1 MSWLLLP
8 ALMLAAAGCRV
19 APRGEVAGAEDGRG
33 LLAFDAEP
41 PAGAM
46 LWQRPEPRLGDCFT
60 LLRGGHTRL
69 TFRVVEVGANG
80 STLQDEQGHRLRRDV
95 ELGHLGEW
103 GATGEQAIQRL
114 SPVDVRCHWPLWV
127 GKKWRCE
134 YVDSTAGG
142 ASLRIEAA
150 YLVEGL
156 DTVVVPAGTF
166 QALRIVRRATLKAD
180 GEPFLDRTTFRWY
193 APSIGLEV
201 RRVVDDTAYE
211 LVEWSVTHPPGS
223 GPPAATSPSSGSPS
237 PR

>member
-1 MSWLLLP
+1 MRTLSWLLP
-8 ALMLAAAGCRV
+8 PVLMLAAVGCRG
-19 APRGEVAGAEDGRG
+19 APRAEATPGAEGRG

-41 PAGAM
+41 PVGAV
-46 LWQRPEPRLGDCFT
+46 LWQRPEPRLGDRFT

-103 GATGEQAIQRL
+103 GATGETAIQRL
-114 SPVDVRCHWPLWV
+114 SPVDARFHWPLWV

-166 QALRIVRRATLKAD
+166 QALRIVRRATLKTD
-180 GEPFLDRTTFRWY
+180 GDLFLDRTTFRWY

-201 RRVVDDTAYE
+201 RRVVDDTAFE
-211 LVEWSVTHPPGS
+211 LVEWSVAPGR
-223 GPPAATSPSSGSPS
+223 G
-237 PR
+237 

>member
-1 MSWLLLP
+1 MRTLSWLLPP
-8 ALMLAAAGCRV
+8 ALMLAALGCRTSRTEV
-19 APRGEVAGAEDGRG
+19 VVGGEGRG

-41 PAGAM
+41 PAGAE
-46 LWQRPEPRLGDCFT
+46 LWQRPEPRLGDRFT
-60 LLRGGHTRL
+60 VLRGGHARL
-69 TFRVVEVGANG
+69 SFQVVEVGAKG

-103 GATGEQAIQRL
+103 GPAGETAIQRL
-114 SPVDVRCHWPLWV
+114 SPVDVRFHWPLWV

-142 ASLRIEAA
+142 AMLRIEAA

-180 GEPFLDRTTFRWY
+180 GEQFLDRTTFRWY

-201 RRVVDDTAYE
+201 RRVVDDTAFE
-211 LVEWSVTHPPGS
+211 LIEWS
-223 GPPAATSPSSGSPS
+223 AASPSSSGTTGG
-237 PR
+237 